1 MRITTSLLLKRTK
14 QLADET
20 YPIYLRCTL
29 DGRRI
34 ELSTG
39 IYVDIKN
46 WDEVKRSVNTKD
58 PNARVLNS
66 QLLKLLEM

>member
-14 QLADET
+14 QLANET

-29 DGRRI
+29 NGQRI

-39 IYVDIKN
+39 IYVDLEN
-46 WDEVKRSVNTKD
+46 WDEVKEPIKSAVAALLIWLTCSNTMN
-58 PNARVLNS
+58 P
-66 QLLKLLEM
+66 